1 MKTAAFYALSQSV
14 HEMAERGFPEQE
26 FEARTSRAQA
36 LMAKQGLDALLL
48 TTEADVRYFTGFL
61 TRFWESPARPWFIVV
76 PAAGKPIAVI
86 PSIGAALMATTWIE
100 DIRTWRAPDLND
112 DGVSLLSHTIKECVG
127 TSGRVGIPAGHESH
141 VRMPMHDFDR
151 LKTMIA
157 PIEVTRAA
165 GIVRSL
171 RIVKSPLEIEKIETA
186 VQIAG
191 RAFERVHEF
200 ATKGTSLENIF
211 RQFQIRC
218 LEEGA
223 DFVPYLAGG
232 AGQAGY
238 GDVISPAG
246 PQQLQNGDILMLD
259 TGLIWD
265 GYYSDYDRNF
275 SIGTPDP
282 RANDAHT
289 KLIEATQAAFDIAKP
304 GTTAAEFFHAMDDVL
319 QSGSDAG
326 RLGHGL
332 GTQLTEW
339 PSIIPDDHTEMVE
352 GMVMTLEPGI
362 EVLDGRVM
370 VHEENIVITNNG
382 ARWLSKLAAPDLP
395 IIG

>member
-14 HEMAERGFPEQE
+14 HEMTERGFPEQE

-282 RANDAHT
+282 RANDAHK

-304 GTTAAEFFHAMDDVL
+304 GTTAAELFHAMDDVL

-362 EVLDGRVM
+362 EVLDGRIM

>member
-1 MKTAAFYALSQSV
+1 MS
-14 HEMAERGFPEQE
+14 ERGFPIEE
-26 FEARTSRAQA
+26 FEARTNRAQA
-36 LMAKQGLDALLL
+36 LMAKQGIDALLL
-48 TTEADVRYFTGFL
+48 TTEPDVRYFTGFL

-76 PAAGKPIAVI
+76 PAAGKPVAVI
-86 PSIGAALMATTWIE
+86 PSIGAALMGTTWID
-100 DIRTWRAPDLND
+100 DIRTWRAPDLTD
-112 DGVSLLSHTIKECVG
+112 DGVSLLSSTITECVG
-127 TSGRVGIPAGHESH
+127 LSGRVGIPAGHESH
-141 VRMPMHDFDR
+141 VRMPMSDFDR

-157 PIEVTRAA
+157 PLEVVSDES
-165 GIVRSL
+165 IVRSL
-171 RIVKSPLEIEKIETA
+171 RIVKSAREVEKIEMA

-191 RAFERVHEF
+191 RTFARVHEF
-200 ATKGTSLENIF
+200 AMKGATLDDVF
-211 RQFQIRC
+211 RRFQMTC
-218 LEEGA
+218 LDEGA

-232 AGQAGY
+232 AGQSGY

-246 PQQLQNGDILMLD
+246 PQQLQDGDILMLD

-275 SIGTPDP
+275 AIGTPDP
-282 RANDAHT
+282 RANDAHK
-289 KLIEATQAAFDIAKP
+289 KLIEATQAAFAIAKP
-304 GTTAAEFFHAMDDVL
+304 GTTAADLFHAMNDVV

-339 PSIIPDDHTEMVE
+339 PSIIPDDHTEMLE

-362 EVLDGRVM
+362 EVLDGRIM
-370 VHEENIVITNNG
+370 VHEENIVITSNG